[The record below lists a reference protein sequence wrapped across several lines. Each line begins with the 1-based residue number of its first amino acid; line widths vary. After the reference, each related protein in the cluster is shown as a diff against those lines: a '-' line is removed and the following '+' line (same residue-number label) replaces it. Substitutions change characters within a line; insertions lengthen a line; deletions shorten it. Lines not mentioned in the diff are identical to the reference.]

1 MGIRL
6 PTRSRPSQQRGKAEA
21 RTNKSWILLA
31 YKVPPEPAKKRIALW
46 RKIKSLGAVY
56 LQNGVCMLP
65 RTDDH
70 VRRLKIMENEIVEM
84 DGESVL
90 LETNGLDRVQEEKLR
105 TRFNADRDEAYQEFL
120 QRCDGFEGEIARES
134 AAGKFTFAELEENDE
149 DLKKLASWLEKI
161 RKLDFHGA
169 SLAGKARER
178 LAQCET
184 LLDTFAQQVFEAQ
197 DENRPAPRTRSPRHA
212 PK

>member
-1 MGIRL
+1 LSSIGYHL
-6 PTRSRPSQQRGKAEA
+6 PPSPRRNRKKNKAETMA
-21 RTNKSWILLA
+21 VKSWILLA

-56 LQNGVCMLP
+56 LQNGVCLLP
-65 RTDDH
+65 KTDDH
-70 VRRLKIMENEIVEM
+70 VRRLKIMENEIAEM

-90 LETNGLDRVQEEKLR
+90 LETNGLDRVQEEKLLA
-105 TRFNADRDEAYQEFL
+105 RFNADRDEGYQEFL
-120 QRCDGFEGEIARES
+120 ERCDGFEAEIARES

-169 SLAGKARER
+169 SLAGQAGER
-178 LAQCET
+178 LAQCEA
-184 LLDTFAQQVFEAQ
+184 LLDAFAQRVFEAQ
-197 DENRPAPRTRSPRHA
+197 DENRPSNGKPS
-212 PK
+212 